1 MLRRRMLIM
10 LGVVL
15 LIVLVLAA
23 YKAFSIYTMIQG
35 FSAPKPPTSV
45 AVATATEQPWQAR
58 LPTVGTLKALQG
70 VDLSLEIAGTVTEV
84 QFESGQKVKAGQPI
98 VQLDSAVESALLET
112 AQADLGLAQVDYN
125 RGSQLVGSQ
134 AISKGE
140 FDRLSAVF
148 KKNKATV
155 NQLKA
160 SLAKKRILAPFSGTI
175 GIRQVDVGDF
185 VAAGT
190 PVATLQDLST
200 LFVDFFLPEQNVPL
214 LAIGQQVR
222 IKVAA
227 YPDEVFIGQISAINP
242 KVEDST
248 RNLQV
253 RAMLA
258 NPNGKLLPGMF
269 ANLQVLL
276 AEQAEQVVVPE
287 TAVTFTLYGNSLYV
301 VVPHT
306 PEPAPNPCESAVG
319 SLMCAVGIAQA
330 PAAAGQPVQDLQVER
345 RFVETGERRDGQVVI
360 RKGLKA
366 GEQIVIAGQ
375 LKLDNGARVSL
386 SDDQSLTENASS
398 QPAAN

>member
-35 FSAPKPPTSV
+35 FSAPKPPTRV
-45 AVATATEQPWQAR
+45 AVATATEQPWQVR

-98 VQLDSAVESALLET
+98 VQLDNDVESALLET
-112 AQADLGLAQVDYN
+112 AQADLGLAQLDYN

-175 GIRQVDVGDF
+175 GIRQVDVGDY
-185 VAAGT
+185 VASGT
-190 PVATLQDLST
+190 VIATLQDLSS
-200 LFVDFFLPEQNVPL
+200 LYVDFFLPEQSVPKI
-214 LAIGQQVR
+214 AIGQAVQIV
-222 IKVAA
+222 VSA
-227 YPDEVFIGQISAINP
+227 YPAQTFPGTISAINP
-242 KVEDST
+242 KVENTT
-248 RNLQV
+248 RNVQV
-253 RAMLA
+253 RATLA
-258 NPNGKLLPGMF
+258 NPEAKLLPGMF
-269 ANLQVLL
+269 ASLQVLL
-276 AEQAEQVVVPE
+276 PNPQVRIVVPE
-287 TAVTFTLYGNSLYV
+287 SAITYTLYGNSLYV
-301 VVPHT
+301 VAQKKA
-306 PEPAPNPCESAVG
+306 EDG
-319 SLMCAVGIAQA
+319 SVEKDNKDQPILIA
-330 PAAAGQPVQDLQVER
+330 ER
-345 RFVETGERRDGQVVI
+345 RFIETGERRDGQVMI
-360 RKGLKA
+360 TKGVQN
-366 GEQIVIAGQ
+366 GEKVVTAGQ
-375 LKLDNGARVSL
+375 IKLDNGAHIAI
-386 SDDQSLTENASS
+386 SDDKTLAEKNSPPRAD
-398 QPAAN
+398 